1 MSFSAEI
8 GGFAMTLEAIFNFIF
23 TAKHGMYS
31 LNIKTVFLVLGI
43 ELIDSLSDSSTSVET
58 STKSFHQRWVDLG
71 PSRFSIKHPGPM
83 GVKPSDIM

>member
-1 MSFSAEI
+1 
-8 GGFAMTLEAIFNFIF
+8 MTLEAMFSNFFF

-31 LNIKTVFLVLGI
+31 FNIKTVFFVLGI

-71 PSRFSIKHPGPM
+71 RGGRGGHLNAGLPEKVFNKASGAYGSETL
-83 GVKPSDIM
+83 